1 MRVSPFY
8 PVSCQPLL
16 SRRQLLLGGGALLAT
31 AALGRGLA
39 RASDDG
45 LSIIHKYATRPDD
58 PWAMA
63 HGVRA
68 MGRAFT
74 IRGGR
79 RAVDHLLE
87 HSLTVIPVNGTRALG
102 FPLDVEAHPNMFL
115 AEALLEPEVPLDHA
129 FTHQGSRWTLQ
140 DVVEGAHLLFRP
152 KWATAHPNRLPW
164 SVIALTRTTS
174 PVRQQW
180 ENAWGEPVHL
190 DAVVEIAIEMLERAS
205 IPIAQAMRQGRPLT
219 TPAPVHSFTCG
230 GTHMIYSL
238 LTAVRQG
245 YAGRD
250 RLARMRE
257 QVTLLVWRLTADVDL
272 IERFYRERARQQ
284 PALKHAASWWE
295 LDSKLKL
302 LGHAEECLAF
312 AEAQG
317 LITLTSAQQAQR
329 RTAVAAV
336 RRLLTELE
344 GRDLEEARALDR
356 ELFRQLVGDTCHA
369 RHGLTSA

>member
-1 MRVSPFY
+1 MRARPFY

-45 LSIIHKYATRPDD
+45 GSIIREYATRPDD
-58 PWAMA
+58 PWAIA

-68 MGRAFT
+68 MGREFT

-87 HSLTVIPVNGTRALG
+87 HYLAVIPANGTRALG
-102 FPLDVEAHPNMFL
+102 FPLKVEAHPNMFL

-129 FTHQGSRWTLQ
+129 FTHQGSRRTLQ
-140 DVVEGAHLLFRP
+140 DVVDGAHALFRP
-152 KWATAHPNRLPW
+152 TWATADPNRLPW
-164 SVIALTRTTS
+164 SVIALTRSTS
-174 PVRQQW
+174 LLRQRW
-180 ENAWGEPVHL
+180 ENAWGEPVDL
-190 DAVVEIAIEMLERAS
+190 DAVVEVALGMLERAS
-205 IPIAQAMRQGRPLT
+205 APVAAAMRQGRPLT
-219 TPAPVHSFTCG
+219 AQAPVHSFTCG
-230 GTHMIYSL
+230 GTHMIYAL
-238 LTAVRQG
+238 LTAVRFG

-257 QVTLLVWRLTADVDL
+257 QVNLLVWRLSADLDL
-272 IERFYRERARQQ
+272 IDRFYRARAGE
-284 PALKHAASWWE
+284 PGASWWE
-295 LDSKLKL
+295 LDTKLKL

-312 AEAQG
+312 GEAQE
-317 LITLTSAQQAQR
+317 LITLSPAQQAAR
-329 RTAVAAV
+329 RGAVAAV

-344 GRDLEEARALDR
+344 ARALEEARALSG

-369 RHGLTSA
+369 RHGLAST